1 MTATPTPEPLI
12 TLRDVTVG
20 YANQDVVS
28 GASLAIPAGA
38 FVAFVGPNG
47 AGKTTLLRAI
57 LGLIP
62 LRRGAILT
70 PFRRSP
76 PGYVPQAR
84 VVDPLYPVSLRDIA
98 SMGLYPRLG
107 PLRRPSP
114 GHRRLVDQTLQ
125 RFDLAQHARKAWR
138 ELSGGMKQKTL
149 IARAIVA
156 DPRSSSWT
164 SPPSNSTKPPSAKS
178 STSFAARTT
187 NTAAPSSSPI
197 TAWATSTPAAPASS
211 ASTTAAWKAW
221 EGPPDANLP

>member
-156 DPRSSSWT
+156 DPQVIIMDEPTLELDQASEREVLHLLRRENHEHGRTVLIAHHGLGDLDACGARVVRINHGRLESVGG
-164 SPPSNSTKPPSAKS
+164 
-178 STSFAARTT
+178 AA
-187 NTAAPSSSPI
+187 
-197 TAWATSTPAAPASS
+197 
-211 ASTTAAWKAW
+211 
-221 EGPPDANLP
+221 